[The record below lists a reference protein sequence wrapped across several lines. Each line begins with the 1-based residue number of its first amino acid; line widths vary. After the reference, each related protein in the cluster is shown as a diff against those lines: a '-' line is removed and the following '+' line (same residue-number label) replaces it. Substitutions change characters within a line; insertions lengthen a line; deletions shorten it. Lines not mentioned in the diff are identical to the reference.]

1 MAAGADRFAGMA
13 TSSSQPGSQPGNQR
27 GIVYLVGAGPGDPGL
42 LTQRGAELLGRA
54 EVLVYDGLVHPA
66 LLDLAPAT
74 CERIYAGKKHA
85 RTGAPL
91 TQEQINA
98 LLVEHGLAGK
108 RVVRLKGGDPFVFGR
123 GAEEC
128 HALHQAGVRF
138 EIVPGVTA
146 ATAVPA
152 YAGIPLTA
160 REHTSTV
167 AFATG
172 HEAEGKDLS
181 AVDWHALAR
190 AGTVVLFMA
199 VRTAAACAE
208 HLIAEGL
215 DPETPAAAIHWGTT
229 SRQRTVVAPLHAL
242 ARAIDE
248 AALRPPALLVIGEVV
263 ALRPALTW
271 FERRPLLGAHVLVPR
286 PVTQAEGFARDLAEH
301 GATPVIMPVTRIAPP
316 TDAERAGL
324 DRALQSPYDWAI
336 FASANAVERFFAE
349 LRERGRDARALAGCK
364 LACVGQATAQ
374 ALAGQG
380 LLADLVPA
388 RSDAAGLAA
397 AVIAASSEAS
407 GKASGAAIPG
417 TRVLVPRA
425 AGGRDEAVEA
435 LRSAG
440 AAVDVVTVYRTE
452 TTPAHDPGLAH
463 GLACL
468 RDGAIDVM
476 AFFAP
481 SQVQALFEIGA
492 ASGIDV
498 AEAARRCHVIAAIGE
513 TTRAALE
520 RRGLTVH
527 VVPERPDASLLADAI
542 AAHYQ
547 EHARRPRD

>member
-1 MAAGADRFAGMA
+1 MAAGVDRFAGMA
-13 TSSSQPGSQPGNQR
+13 TSSSQPGSQPGSQR

-42 LTQRGAELLGRA
+42 LTRRGAELLGRA

-66 LLDLAPAT
+66 LLDLVPPA

-85 RTGAPL
+85 HTGTPL

-98 LLVEHGLAGK
+98 LLVEHGQAGK

-138 EIVPGVTA
+138 EVVPGVTA

-181 AVDWHALAR
+181 AVDWRSLAR

-229 SRQRTVVAPLHAL
+229 PRQRTVVAPLHAL
-242 ARAIDE
+242 ARAMDE
-248 AALRPPALLVIGEVV
+248 AALRPPALIVIGEVV

-286 PVTQAEGFARDLAEH
+286 PVAQAESFARDLAEH
-301 GATPVIMPVTRIAPP
+301 GATPVIMPVTRMAPP
-316 TDAERAGL
+316 TAAERADF
-324 DRALQSPYDWAI
+324 DRTLQSSYDWTM

-349 LRERGRDARALAGCK
+349 LRDRGRDARALAGCK

-388 RSDAAGLAA
+388 RSDATGMAA
-397 AVIAASSEAS
+397 AVISASIT
-407 GKASGAAIPG
+407 ASGAAIHG

-425 AGGRDEAVEA
+425 AEGRDEAVHA
-435 LRSAG
+435 LRAAG
-440 AAVDVVTVYRTE
+440 AVVDVVTVYRTE

-481 SQVQALFEIGA
+481 SQVQALFEIGD

-498 AEAARRCHVIAAIGE
+498 ADAARRCHVIAAIGD

-520 RRGLTVH
+520 QRGLTVH

-542 AAHYQ
+542 AAHVQ
-547 EHARRPRD
+547 QHARPDSD

>member
-1 MAAGADRFAGMA
+1 MA
-13 TSSSQPGSQPGNQR
+13 TSSSQR

-42 LTQRGAELLGRA
+42 LTRRGAELLARA
-54 EVLVYDGLVHPA
+54 EVLVYDGLVHAA
-66 LLDLAPAT
+66 LLELVPPA

-91 TQEQINA
+91 TQEQITA
-98 LLVEHGLAGK
+98 LLVEHGSAGK

-128 HALHQAGVRF
+128 RALHEAGIRF
-138 EIVPGVTA
+138 EVVPGVTS

-152 YAGIPLTA
+152 YAGIPLTD

-172 HEAEGKDLS
+172 HEADGKELS
-181 AVDWHALAR
+181 AVDWRGLAS

-208 HLIAEGL
+208 HLIAAGR

-229 SRQRTVVAPLHAL
+229 PRQRTVVAPLHAL
-242 ARAIDE
+242 ARAMDE
-248 AALRPPALLVIGEVV
+248 ADLKPPALLVIGEVV
-263 ALRPALTW
+263 TLRPALAW

-286 PVTQAEGFARDLAEH
+286 AVAQAAGFARDLAEH

-316 TDAERAGL
+316 ADAERAEL
-324 DRALQSPYDWAI
+324 DRALQSSYDWTI

-349 LRERGRDARALAGCK
+349 LRGRGRDARALAGCK
-364 LACVGQATAQ
+364 LACVGPATAQ
-374 ALAGQG
+374 ALAAQG

-388 RSDAAGLAA
+388 RSDATGLATAVLATAGATA
-397 AVIAASSEAS
+397 ARA
-407 GKASGAAIPG
+407 

-425 AGGRDEAVEA
+425 AEGRDEAVTA
-435 LRSAG
+435 LRQAG
-440 AAVDVVTVYRTE
+440 ATVDVITVYRTE
-452 TTPAHDPGLAH
+452 TMPAGDPALAH

-481 SQVQALFEIGA
+481 SQVQALFEIAA
-492 ASGIDV
+492 ASGID
-498 AEAARRCHVIAAIGE
+498 AGDAARRCRVIAAIGD
-513 TTRAALE
+513 TTRVALE
-520 RRGLTVH
+520 RRGVMVH
-527 VVPERPDASLLADAI
+527 VVPQRPDASLLASAI
-542 AAHYQ
+542 ADHCEQ
-547 EHARRPRD
+547 HARRS

>member
-1 MAAGADRFAGMA
+1 MA
-13 TSSSQPGSQPGNQR
+13 TSSSQPGSQRASQR

-66 LLDLAPAT
+66 LLDLAPEG

-98 LLVEHGLAGK
+98 LLVEHGRAGK

-138 EIVPGVTA
+138 EVVPGVTA

-181 AVDWHALAR
+181 AVDWRGLAQ

-215 DPETPAAAIHWGTT
+215 DPEIPAAAIHWGTT

-242 ARAIDE
+242 ARAMDE
-248 AALRPPALLVIGEVV
+248 AALRPPALIVIGEVV

-286 PVTQAEGFARDLAEH
+286 PVAQAAGFARDLAEY
-301 GATPVIMPVTRIAPP
+301 GATPVIMPVTRIASP
-316 TDAERAGL
+316 TDAERADL
-324 DRALQSPYDWAI
+324 DRALQSPYDWTI

-349 LRERGRDARALAGCK
+349 LRDRGRDARALAGCK

-388 RSDAAGLAA
+388 RSDATGMAA
-397 AVIAASSEAS
+397 AVIE
-407 GKASGAAIPG
+407 ASGAATRG

-425 AGGRDEAVEA
+425 AEGRDEAVDA

-452 TTPAHDPGLAH
+452 TTPAHDSGLAH

-468 RDGAIDVM
+468 HDGAIDVM

-481 SQVQALFEIGA
+481 SQVQALFEIGSS
-492 ASGIDV
+492 SGIDM
-498 AEAARRCHVIAAIGE
+498 ADAARRCHVIAAIGD

-520 RRGLTVH
+520 RRGLMVH

-547 EHARRPRD
+547 EHARPDRE

>member
-1 MAAGADRFAGMA
+1 MA
-13 TSSSQPGSQPGNQR
+13 TSSIQR

-42 LTQRGAELLGRA
+42 LTRRGAEMLGRA

-66 LLDLAPAT
+66 LLELVPAA

-91 TQEQINA
+91 TQEQIND
-98 LLVEHGLAGK
+98 LLVEHGRAGK

-128 HALHQAGVRF
+128 RVLHDAGIRF
-138 EIVPGVTA
+138 EVVPGVTA
-146 ATAVPA
+146 ATAVAA

-172 HEAEGKDLS
+172 HEAEGKELS
-181 AVDWHALAR
+181 AVDWNSLAR

-199 VRTAAACAE
+199 VRTAATCAE
-208 HLIAEGL
+208 HLIAAGR
-215 DPETPAAAIHWGTT
+215 DPETPAAVIHWGTT

-248 AALRPPALLVIGEVV
+248 AELRPPALIVIGEVV
-263 ALRPALTW
+263 ALRPWLTW

-286 PVTQAEGFARDLAEH
+286 PVAQTAGFARDLAEH
-301 GATPVIMPVTRIAPP
+301 GATPVIMPVTHIAPP
-316 TDAERAGL
+316 TDAERADL
-324 DRALQSPYDWAI
+324 DRALQSSYDWTI

-349 LRERGRDARALAGCK
+349 LRGRGRDARALAGCK

-388 RSDAAGLAA
+388 RSDATGLAA
-397 AVIAASSEAS
+397 AVLRAAGTA
-407 GKASGAAIPG
+407 AGAAGARRP
-417 TRVLVPRA
+417 RVLVPRA
-425 AGGRDEAVEA
+425 AEGRDEAVDA
-435 LRSAG
+435 LRQAG

-452 TTPAHDPGLAH
+452 TTPAHDPALAH

-468 RDGAIDVM
+468 RDGAIDIM

-481 SQVQALFEIGA
+481 SQVQALFEIAA
-492 ASGIDV
+492 ASGID
-498 AEAARRCHVIAAIGE
+498 AGDAARRCRVIAAIGD

-520 RRGLTVH
+520 RRSVMVH

-542 AAHYQ
+542 ADYCQ
-547 EHARRPRD
+547 EHARPSRG